1 MNFQFSEAFSRAMDQ
16 HDPLA
21 RMRDEF
27 ILPGPADHKKI
38 YFLGN
43 SLGLQPKRTKEYI
56 QSILDDWS
64 ALGVESF
71 FHAHEPW
78 MDYHQA
84 LTRPLAT
91 VMGCLPE
98 EISVMNQLTVNLHL
112 LMVSFYRPSGKR
124 VKIIC
129 ESKAFPSDQYMFET
143 HLLSR
148 GLDPKDILIELKPRE
163 GEATLRTEDILQ
175 QIQRTGNE
183 LALVLLGG
191 INYYTGQVLDME
203 PITKA
208 GQSVGALVGF
218 DLAHA
223 AGNIP
228 LYLHTWNVDF
238 AAWCSYKYLN
248 AGPGAVGGVYI
259 HERFH
264 QDASIP
270 RMAGWWG
277 YEKETRFQMEPGF
290 KPIQTAEGWQL
301 STPSLILYAAHR
313 SSLSVIE
320 KAGWINILA
329 KQKRLTAWLWF
340 ILDHIRQGSTNKSH
354 WEILT
359 PAHEDQHGCQV
370 SLYFPENGKKVFDH
384 LTQKGVM
391 ADWREP
397 GVIRVAP
404 VPLYNSYHEVWLFG
418 SYLREMLEI

>member
-1 MNFQFSEAFSRAMDQ
+1 MSFQFTEAFARELDQ
-16 HDPLA
+16 QDPLSS
-21 RMRDEF
+21 MRNEF
-27 ILPGPADHKKI
+27 ILPGPAGNNKI

-43 SLGLQPKRTKEYI
+43 SLGLQPHRTKGYI
-56 QSILDDWS
+56 QTILDDWS

-71 FHAHEPW
+71 FHAREPW
-78 MDYHQA
+78 MDYHQS

-91 VMGCLPE
+91 VMGCHPE

-143 HLLSR
+143 HLRSR
-148 GLDPKDILIELKPRE
+148 GLDPRDILIELKPRE

-175 QIQRTGNE
+175 QIHQTGNE

-203 PITKA
+203 AITKA

-228 LYLHTWNVDF
+228 LQLHAWNVDF

-259 HERFH
+259 HQRFH

-320 KAGWINILA
+320 QAGWANILA
-329 KQKRLTAWLWF
+329 KQKKLTAWLWF
-340 ILDHIRQGSTNKSH
+340 ILDQIRQGPANTSQ

-359 PAHEDQHGCQV
+359 PAQEDQHGCQV

-404 VPLYNSYHEVWLFG
+404 VPLYNTFHEVWLFG
-418 SYLREMLEI
+418 SYLKEMLEI

>member
-1 MNFQFSEAFSRAMDQ
+1 MNFQFSETFARELDQ
-16 HDPLA
+16 EDPLSS
-21 RMRDEF
+21 MRNEF
-27 ILPGPADHKKI
+27 ILPGPAGNNKI

-43 SLGLQPKRTKEYI
+43 SLGLQPHRTKGYI
-56 QSILDDWS
+56 QTILDDWS

-71 FHAHEPW
+71 FHAREPW
-78 MDYHQA
+78 MDYHA
-84 LTRPLAT
+84 SLTGPLAT

-143 HLLSR
+143 HLRSR
-148 GLDPKDILIELKPRE
+148 GMVPEDILIELKPRE
-163 GEATLRTEDILQ
+163 GEATLQTADILQ
-175 QIQRTGNE
+175 QIRDTGNE

-203 PITKA
+203 AITRA
-208 GQSVGALVGF
+208 GHAVGARVGF

-228 LYLHTWNVDF
+228 LQLHAWNVDF

-264 QDASIP
+264 QDTSIP

-320 KAGWINILA
+320 QAGWSNILA
-329 KQKRLTAWLWF
+329 KQKKLTAWLWF
-340 ILDHIRQGSTNKSH
+340 ILDHIRQGSANASQ

-359 PAHEDQHGCQV
+359 PVQEDQHGCQV

-404 VPLYNSYHEVWLFG
+404 VPLYNSFHEVWLFG
-418 SYLREMLEI
+418 SYLKEMLEI

>member
-1 MNFQFSEAFSRAMDQ
+1 MNFQFSEAFAREMDQ
-16 HDPLA
+16 QDLLA
-21 RMRDEF
+21 RMRNEF

-43 SLGLQPKRTKEYI
+43 SLGLQPARTKDYI
-56 QSILDDWS
+56 QTILDDWS

-71 FHAHEPW
+71 FHAREPW
-78 MDYHQA
+78 MDYHA
-84 LTRPLAT
+84 SLIRPLAA
-91 VMGCLPE
+91 VIGCLPG

-124 VKIIC
+124 AKIIC

-143 HLLSR
+143 HLRSR
-148 GLDPKDILIELKPRE
+148 GLDPRDILVELKPRR
-163 GEATLRTEDILQ
+163 GEATLQTADILQ
-175 QIQRTGNE
+175 QIHQMGDE

-191 INYYTGQVLDME
+191 INYYTGQALDME
-203 PITKA
+203 AITKA
-208 GQSVGALVGF
+208 GQAVGAFVGF

-228 LYLHTWNVDF
+228 LDIHAWNVDF

-264 QDASIP
+264 QDTSIP

-301 STPSLILYAAHR
+301 STPSLILYAALR
-313 SSLSVIE
+313 SSLSLIE
-320 KAGWINILA
+320 EAGWPNILA
-329 KQKRLTAWLWF
+329 KQKKLTAWLWF
-340 ILDHIRQGSTNKSH
+340 ILNQIRQASTKPSQ

-359 PAHEDQHGCQV
+359 PAQEDQHGCQV
-370 SLYFPENGKKVFDH
+370 SLYFPANGKKVFDH

-404 VPLYNSYHEVWLFG
+404 VPLYNSFHEVWLFG